1 MLDGIKKKFSVICLL
16 KRKHTVFILFACLAL
31 SPATLM
37 AITLTECIETALE
50 MNPDLEAAA
59 YRVKASR
66 AARLQ
71 ARSPWYPALSV
82 SGSYMRT
89 NNPSQAFMME
99 LNQKKLDMTD
109 PGFDPADP
117 DDIDSTR
124 IRLNMKYLLYD
135 GGRTRLNEEMAE
147 QGIDISRYERAAVKN
162 ELVYEVARS
171 YYEALKAGELIAV
184 FRETADSI
192 EKSLQLANQRFREG
206 TAVKTDVL
214 NLEVQ
219 LAQAKE
225 DLIVAENGFSLAI
238 AALNTSIGAD
248 IVHPDKIVPPEGKIT
263 APAVDAADQY
273 TVAQR
278 PELQAAALI
287 IKSKKLD
294 LRHAKRAYLPSVE
307 AMGALDLDSPVSD
320 NFEDSYVAGV
330 TAKWDIFSGYA
341 RSARVSESRALR
353 NEALAFLKKTRKQ
366 LQLDL
371 KKAELQLSNA
381 FQRLDV
387 TRKAIENAEES
398 LRITRERYENGAV
411 EITALLNA
419 QSAMTASSVRNKAA
433 YYEYLE
439 ALANMKRA
447 TGEQWPW

>member
-1 MLDGIKKKFSVICLL
+1 MLKKRYTL
-16 KRKHTVFILFACLAL
+16 FILFACLAL
-31 SPATLM
+31 SPATIM
-37 AITLTECIETALE
+37 AITLNECIETALE
-50 MNPDLEAAA
+50 MNPDLDAAA

-66 AARLQ
+66 AAHLQ
-71 ARSPWYPALSV
+71 ARSPWYPALSA

-117 DDIDSTR
+117 DDIDNTR
-124 IRLNMKYLLYD
+124 IRLGMRYLLYD
-135 GGRTRLNEEMAE
+135 GGRSRLNEQMAE
-147 QGIDISRYERAAVKN
+147 QGIDISRYEHAAVKN
-162 ELVYEVARS
+162 ELIYEVTRG
-171 YYEALKAGELIAV
+171 YYEALKAGEFIAV
-184 FRETADSI
+184 FRKTADSI
-192 EKSLQLANQRFREG
+192 EKSLQLAKQRFQEG

-219 LAQAKE
+219 LLQAQE

-248 IVHPDKIVPPEGKIT
+248 IVYPDKLLPPERKIT
-263 APAVDAADQY
+263 APAVAAAEQN
-273 TVAQR
+273 TVAKR
-278 PELQAAALI
+278 PEMQAAALI
-287 IKSKKLD
+287 VKSKKLD
-294 LRHAKRAYLPSVE
+294 LTHAKRAYLPSVE

-341 RSARVSESRALR
+341 RSAKVSESRALR
-353 NEALAFLKKTRKQ
+353 NESLAFLKKTRKQ
-366 LQLDL
+366 LELDL
-371 KKAELQLSNA
+371 KQAELQLSNA

-433 YYEYLE
+433 YYDYLE
-439 ALANMKRA
+439 ALANIKRA
-447 TGEQWPW
+447 TGEKWPW